1 MAIQSK
7 LISQYIKDL
16 SFENYAAQKNEFG
29 LGKFDLNMDLNIK
42 KKDLKSDLFEITINV
57 LLEAKLLKEKKFLI
71 ELSYASTFKKN
82 KQKSTL
88 DEKKFAFV
96 DCPNIMFPFVRQII
110 FNVSQDSGFLPINL
124 EYINFQDLFDSQMPT

>member
-82 KQKSTL
+82 KQESTL

-96 DCPNIMFPFVRQII
+96 DCPNIMFPFVRQIV
-110 FNVSQDSGFLPINL
+110 FNISQNSGFLPINL

>member
-1 MAIQSK
+1 LAIQSK

-16 SFENYAAQKNEFG
+16 SFENYAAQKNEFEH
-29 LGKFDLNMDLNIK
+29 GKFDLNMDLNIK
-42 KKDLKSDLFEITINV
+42 KKDLKSDLLEITINI

-82 KQKSTL
+82 KQESTL

-96 DCPNIMFPFVRQII
+96 DCPNIMFPFVRQIV
-110 FNVSQDSGFLPINL
+110 FNISQNSGFLPINL

>member
-42 KKDLKSDLFEITINV
+42 KKDLKSDLLEITINI

-82 KQKSTL
+82 KQESTL

>member
-16 SFENYAAQKNEFG
+16 SFENYAAQKNEFEH
-29 LGKFDLNMDLNIK
+29 GKFDLNMDLNIK
-42 KKDLKSDLFEITINV
+42 KKDLKSDLLEITINI

>member
-16 SFENYAAQKNEFG
+16 SFENYAAQKNEFEH
-29 LGKFDLNMDLNIK
+29 GKFDLNMDLNIK
-42 KKDLKSDLFEITINV
+42 KKDLKSDLLEITINI

-96 DCPNIMFPFVRQII
+96 DCPNIMFPFVRQIV
-110 FNVSQDSGFLPINL
+110 FNISQNSGFLPINL

>member
-82 KQKSTL
+82 KQESTL